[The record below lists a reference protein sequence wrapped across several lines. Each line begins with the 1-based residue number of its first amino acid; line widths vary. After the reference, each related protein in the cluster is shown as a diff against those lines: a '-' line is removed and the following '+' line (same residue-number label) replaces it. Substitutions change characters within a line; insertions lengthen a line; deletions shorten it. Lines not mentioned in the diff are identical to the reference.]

1 MFTQVWFILFSKII
15 ILSACVE
22 KLEDSL
28 LMSCKEDVIGIA
40 KLAIQNG
47 INLEVRDENERTSK
61 EDVIG
66 IAKFAIQNG
75 INLDVRDENERTAF
89 INACESGQYDLVRF
103 LCHHGAQIE
112 AKDYRG
118 RTGFSYICEN
128 GHLEIINLLI
138 SYGVNIEQKNV
149 SGMTPLMFA
158 CLCGRTATVELLI
171 KKGVNMEETNQYGDT
186 GLIIA
191 VYKGH
196 TKTVEVLMRFGANIH
211 HQVPDPYTTT
221 AFLEACCKGHHDI
234 VKLLI
239 QHNADIHVKDKRN
252 QTALHYI
259 CGSDY
264 NQNMI
269 KILPI
274 LIEEGI
280 DLETKNIH
288 GESAFS
294 LMWHGARYG
303 TPKKIEGCKCWNVEM
318 MMILLHYGVDW
329 RTCMERD
336 NGCGVKLIDDM
347 SEFFALQFCQ
357 SLKDTTKKYGFMF
370 EFIFDTLKEFW
381 GDESVNVE
389 IINLILEF
397 YCQQNNFHKVLDFVE
412 NM

>member
-1 MFTQVWFILFSKII
+1 
-15 ILSACVE
+15 
-22 KLEDSL
+22 
-28 LMSCKEDVIGIA
+28 
-40 KLAIQNG
+40 
-47 INLEVRDENERTSK
+47 
-61 EDVIG
+61 
-66 IAKFAIQNG
+66 
-75 INLDVRDENERTAF
+75 
-89 INACESGQYDLVRF
+89 
-103 LCHHGAQIE
+103 
-112 AKDYRG
+112 
-118 RTGFSYICEN
+118 
-128 GHLEIINLLI
+128 
-138 SYGVNIEQKNV
+138 
-149 SGMTPLMFA
+149 
-158 CLCGRTATVELLI
+158 
-171 KKGVNMEETNQYGDT
+171 MEETNKDGHT

-191 VYKGH
+191 AHQGH
-196 TKTVEVLMRFGANIH
+196 TKTVEVLMRFDANIH
-211 HQVPDPYTTT
+211 YQAPSPVKTT
-221 AFLEACCKGHHDI
+221 AFLAACWNGHHDI

-259 CGSDY
+259 CGNDY
-264 NQNMI
+264 NQNNI
-269 KILPI
+269 RILPI

-381 GDESVNVE
+381 GDETVSVE
-389 IINLILEF
+389 IIQLIFDF